1 MTSKDLLI
9 FPLLIIRVHG
19 TLRASLVAQTVENPP
34 AIQDTWVQS
43 LGWEEPLRRD
53 WLPAP
58 VFLPGGL
65 HGQRSLGGFSPWG
78 CKESDTT
85 EWLTHTHTS
94 KHGILCLMRTG
105 LGSHCPRTAVR
116 CVKWTRDRNICKL
129 SLSTF
134 FQWFYQDMFLDQ
146 QNLPFS
152 TCRHHLRV

>member
-9 FPLLIIRVHG
+9 FPLLIIKVHG
-19 TLRASLVAQTVENPP
+19 TLWTSPVAQAVENPP
-34 AIQDTWVQS
+34 ATQETWVQL
-43 LGWEEPLRRD
+43 LGLEDPLRRER
-53 WLPAP
+53 LPTP
-58 VFLPGGL
+58 VFLPREF

-85 EWLTHTHTS
+85 ERLTHTH
-94 KHGILCLMRTG
+94 GALCLTRTG

-116 CVKWTRDRNICKL
+116 CGKWIHGRNICKL

-134 FQWFYQDMFLDQ
+134 FQWFYQDRFLDQ